1 MSQLQPFI
9 DWTRSAREQ
18 SPLFDDDADALLTR
32 LQMLQSTERALRDAE
47 TAPVSIGLY
56 GQSQA
61 SKACLLKIL
70 CGSGERLP
78 VRLGQRSV
86 DWLTHINPGHAPA
99 RMALRFSPRSAPVDD
114 AFPLRLRLLSEAE
127 LVQVFVD
134 NALSHPG
141 LQPVDKSTVSAR
153 LAGWQTL
160 RQVQPVPGVSEQ
172 EVAGVARFCQQRIPA
187 RLQQFDD
194 DLWQQMICLLPWLD
208 LNARASAWALLW
220 GEQPALTRRWL
231 TLAQALQQT
240 GYAEEVAAPLSLLMD
255 SDGQPAAGF
264 LTASR
269 APLGETVVTPLRNG
283 APQGALSLPLDALAL
298 LAAELVLPTESSAL
312 PEVDIIDIPPAPE
325 AATSALEATRR
336 RWLLERYRQRLEPD
350 LLLVCNATRARG
362 QIPASARRLL
372 RWCCDAQPPRGG
384 ALPGLVWI
392 ITPHDDRLLRG
403 INLDEGVQRLI
414 EQPGQRWGA
423 LQALESGSVQR
434 VIEWLSRAVMA
445 GQRQAR
451 LQEIEQRLW
460 QHARALMQP
469 FYHPAA
475 QDVDRSREQAEAMV
489 RALQGSAAALGELL
503 EGLLPPLR
511 DFERIVQVRQPRE
524 ERAAALFS
532 DDVDLFA
539 AAEGPQADAGAL
551 APRGAL
557 AHALWVKH
565 LRQWSRREESAGR
578 FGLSPAILQQL
589 ADCLTVASY
598 RLGLADKLQ
607 SVAPNERTSAA
618 QLRATIGNWLTWLG
632 YGDVAPA
639 DRPASG
645 YARDSTLFAPVGARS
660 ARLTALGERPEHAAT
675 RYVYDWLLALFI
687 RATEAPDYQHPQA
700 LSPKIRAQ
708 LAALL

>member
-1 MSQLQPFI
+1 M
-9 DWTRSAREQ
+9 
-18 SPLFDDDADALLTR
+18 
-32 LQMLQSTERALRDAE
+32 
-47 TAPVSIGLY
+47 
-56 GQSQA
+56 
-61 SKACLLKIL
+61 
-70 CGSGERLP
+70 
-78 VRLGQRSV
+78 
-86 DWLTHINPGHAPA
+86 
-99 RMALRFSPRSAPVDD
+99 
-114 AFPLRLRLLSEAE
+114 
-127 LVQVFVD
+127 
-134 NALSHPG
+134 
-141 LQPVDKSTVSAR
+141 DK
-153 LAGWQTL
+153 G
-160 RQVQPVPGVSEQ
+160 
-172 EVAGVARFCQQRIPA
+172 
-187 RLQQFDD
+187 
-194 DLWQQMICLLPWLD
+194 
-208 LNARASAWALLW
+208 
-220 GEQPALTRRWL
+220 
-231 TLAQALQQT
+231 
-240 GYAEEVAAPLSLLMD
+240 
-255 SDGQPAAGF
+255 
-264 LTASR
+264 
-269 APLGETVVTPLRNG
+269 
-283 APQGALSLPLDALAL
+283 
-298 LAAELVLPTESSAL
+298 
-312 PEVDIIDIPPAPE
+312 
-325 AATSALEATRR
+325 
-336 RWLLERYRQRLEPD
+336 
-350 LLLVCNATRARG
+350 
-362 QIPASARRLL
+362 
-372 RWCCDAQPPRGG
+372 
-384 ALPGLVWI
+384 
-392 ITPHDDRLLRG
+392 
-403 INLDEGVQRLI
+403 
-414 EQPGQRWGA
+414 GA

-489 RALQGSAAALGELL
+489 RALQGRAAALGELL

-618 QLRATIGNWLTWLG
+618 QLRATIGNWLSWLG

>member
-1 MSQLQPFI
+1 
-9 DWTRSAREQ
+9 
-18 SPLFDDDADALLTR
+18 
-32 LQMLQSTERALRDAE
+32 
-47 TAPVSIGLY
+47 
-56 GQSQA
+56 
-61 SKACLLKIL
+61 
-70 CGSGERLP
+70 
-78 VRLGQRSV
+78 
-86 DWLTHINPGHAPA
+86 
-99 RMALRFSPRSAPVDD
+99 
-114 AFPLRLRLLSEAE
+114 
-127 LVQVFVD
+127 
-134 NALSHPG
+134 
-141 LQPVDKSTVSAR
+141 
-153 LAGWQTL
+153 
-160 RQVQPVPGVSEQ
+160 
-172 EVAGVARFCQQRIPA
+172 
-187 RLQQFDD
+187 
-194 DLWQQMICLLPWLD
+194 
-208 LNARASAWALLW
+208 
-220 GEQPALTRRWL
+220 
-231 TLAQALQQT
+231 
-240 GYAEEVAAPLSLLMD
+240 
-255 SDGQPAAGF
+255 
-264 LTASR
+264 
-269 APLGETVVTPLRNG
+269 
-283 APQGALSLPLDALAL
+283 
-298 LAAELVLPTESSAL
+298 
-312 PEVDIIDIPPAPE
+312 
-325 AATSALEATRR
+325 
-336 RWLLERYRQRLEPD
+336 
-350 LLLVCNATRARG
+350 
-362 QIPASARRLL
+362 PASARRLL
-372 RWCCDAQPPRGG
+372 RWCSDAQPPRGG

-475 QDVDRSREQAEAMV
+475 QDAARSREQAEAMV
-489 RALQGSAAALGELL
+489 RALQGRAAALGELL

-511 DFERIVQVRQPRE
+511 DFERIVQVRQRARSARRRCLATMSTFLPPPRARRPMP
-524 ERAAALFS
+524 ER
-532 DDVDLFA
+532 
-539 AAEGPQADAGAL
+539 G
-551 APRGAL
+551 PRGAL